1 MTNRG
6 QTYNTQRANAP
17 ARINYLLG
25 ERNGTNYP
33 QPLKLPNRRKI
44 VALRRIAIKRW
55 AANDKHLKRGLLTDA
70 EHERIEQRI
79 TDELN
84 TAIAPLHEAS
94 IQQTFGVEVQ
104 S

>member
-6 QTYNTQRANAP
+6 QTYNTQRADSP
-17 ARINYLLG
+17 ARINYLLS
-25 ERNGTNYP
+25 ERNGTNYA
-33 QPLKLPNRRKI
+33 QPLRLPNRRKI
-44 VALRRIAIKRW
+44 VALRRKAMNKW

-84 TAIAPLHEAS
+84 AAIKPLNEAS
-94 IQQTFGVEVQ
+94 IKQMFGVEVR